1 MAINAADGSLLVV
14 NFHGLG
20 PIPDHVDA
28 GEARVW
34 CADVGLF
41 AALLDS
47 IAMVQ
52 AEHGLP
58 VRITFDDGNASDH
71 AIALPLLADRGLAAE
86 FFVCAGRIGQRLY
99 LDSGQMAEMRAAGM
113 RFGSHGWSHLNW
125 RTADDAVLEQEINA
139 ARTTIE
145 AALGQPITSVAIPF
159 GSYDRRVMSRL
170 GGFTSIYTSDGG
182 FARTGARYL
191 ARNSFT
197 TDWSARSLIDLAA
210 NRSAGRQLKRDIIGL
225 IKRLR

>member
-1 MAINAADGSLLVV
+1 MAINGAGGRLLAV

-20 PIPDHVDA
+20 PVPDHVDA

-47 IAMVQ
+47 IAVVQ
-52 AEHGLP
+52 AEQGMP

-86 FFVCAGRIGQRLY
+86 FFVCAGRIGQPLY
-99 LDSGQMAEMRAAGM
+99 LCTGRMAEMRAAGM
-113 RFGSHGWSHLNW
+113 TFGSHGWSHINW
-125 RTADDAVLEQEINA
+125 RTAPAPVLEQE
-139 ARTTIE
+139 IE
-145 AALGQPITSVAIPF
+145 AALGQPIDSVAIPF
-159 GSYDRRVMSRL
+159 GSYDRRVMARL
-170 GGFTSIYTSDGG
+170 GGFARIYTSDGG
-182 FARTGARYL
+182 FARLGARYL

-197 TDWSARSLIDLAA
+197 TDWSAHSLIDLAA
-210 NRSAGRQLKRDIIGL
+210 GRSTLRQRKRDLIGL